1 MSNIIHYSLE
11 VLGSSPTEINHIAA
25 RLVQPSPELVNRV
38 SERFGKPPGEVAENL
53 KTLLEF
59 EVTEDPHN
67 SGKARDFALSFKDPF
82 TGIVDG
88 HLLEV
93 SEAAPAAIFL
103 LTYYEMQSSYSG
115 KQVIRAGEVVQ
126 QIHDREQKAQGL
138 DWVLL
143 DIFAPYKTEYYAELE
158 FGSLWQQWLND
169 VRSVTEDLAARV

>member
-1 MSNIIHYSLE
+1 MPLALAELQSKNIPDE
-11 VLGSSPTEINHIAA
+11 
-25 RLVQPSPELVNRV
+25 NRV
-38 SERFGKPPGEVAENL
+38 STSRSGRFLAPPNL
-53 KTLLEF
+53 RPSCPLCCCDL
-59 EVTEDPHN
+59 
-67 SGKARDFALSFKDPF
+67 
-82 TGIVDG
+82 
-88 HLLEV
+88 
-93 SEAAPAAIFL
+93 AP
-103 LTYYEMQSSYSG
+103 TYYEMQSSYSA